1 MENFGNAYPE
11 TTIEYLFKYQ
21 HFRNIEMFKRTLKKS
36 ADLDYNP
43 NLLLNMNKFIYT
55 NYLTS

>member
-1 MENFGNAYPE
+1 
-11 TTIEYLFKYQ
+11 
-21 HFRNIEMFKRTLKKS
+21 MFKRTLKKS